1 MRLLFLHRFNLEEVM
16 MMSYIALYRQWRPQE
31 FDSLIGQ
38 DHISKTLAN
47 AIKSGKIA
55 HAYLFSGPRGTGK
68 TSTAKILA
76 KALNCVEGPSP
87 VPCNH
92 CENCL
97 KINDGTSMD
106 VFEIDAA
113 SNRGIDEIR
122 DLRESVKFSPVDGKF
137 KIYIIDEVHML
148 TTEAF
153 NALLKT
159 LEEPPSHVV
168 FILATT
174 EAHKIPAT
182 IHSRCQRYDFRKITD
197 AEIFARLEY
206 VAENMKIQV
215 EPEVLRIIATHAD
228 GGMRD
233 ALSILDQCST
243 FAEVITVDAV
253 REILGLIGREWI
265 WALVEALAQ
274 KNTKESLVLL
284 NDILSKGKDIKQI
297 LIELAQ
303 YFREIMLYQVE
314 GSAQN
319 FSSSESNEV
328 LKKHSRCFSYDE
340 LVEYIKSIHSVI
352 NELRFSPQPR
362 ITLEVLLV
370 TLCNVNLQQNQTALL
385 RRIEMLEENLKN
397 GNIKS
402 AESVAVKVVVPRVEP
417 VVAET
422 SAVVSAN
429 DHKVDSSEVALE
441 AVTIKP
447 MPPVNLSV
455 NNLAA
460 TDLWEELLRD
470 LAKEGKMSIMACVK
484 QGNLI
489 ALEND
494 LAVIE
499 FSKPFLKERTEKD
512 DYREIIEGI
521 IQKKC
526 GKNIRIKCVLV
537 GEMAFKKEEVIN
549 VAKSETINED
559 HPTLKAA
566 IKMFGDNIIKQ

>member
-1 MRLLFLHRFNLEEVM
+1 
-16 MMSYIALYRQWRPQE
+16 MSYIALYRQWRPQE

-197 AEIFARLEY
+197 AEIFARLQY

-385 RRIEMLEENLKN
+385 QRIEMLEENLKN

-417 VVAET
+417 VVVET

-429 DHKVDSSEVALE
+429 DHKVDNSEVVLE

-499 FSKPFLKERTEKD
+499 FSTPFLKERTEKD
-512 DYREIIEGI
+512 DYRDIIEGI

-537 GEMAFKKEEVIN
+537 GEMALKKEEVIN
-549 VAKSETINED
+549 VAKPETINED

>member
-1 MRLLFLHRFNLEEVM
+1 

-197 AEIFARLEY
+197 AEIFARLQY

-429 DHKVDSSEVALE
+429 DHKVDSSEVVLE

-499 FSKPFLKERTEKD
+499 FSTPFLKERTEKD
-512 DYREIIEGI
+512 DYRDIIEGI

-537 GEMAFKKEEVIN
+537 GEMALKKEEVIN
-549 VAKSETINED
+549 VAKPETINED

>member
-1 MRLLFLHRFNLEEVM
+1 

-197 AEIFARLEY
+197 GEIFARLQY

-314 GSAQN
+314 GSGQREG
-319 FSSSESNEV
+319 SSESNEV

-340 LVEYIKSIHSVI
+340 LVDYIKSIHSAI

-429 DHKVDSSEVALE
+429 DHKVDNSEVVLE

-537 GEMAFKKEEVIN
+537 GEMALKKEEVIN

>member
-1 MRLLFLHRFNLEEVM
+1 

-197 AEIFARLEY
+197 AEIFARLQY

-499 FSKPFLKERTEKD
+499 FSTPFLKERTEKD

-537 GEMAFKKEEVIN
+537 GEMALKKEEVIN

>member
-1 MRLLFLHRFNLEEVM
+1 MRLLFLHRFNLDEVM

-197 AEIFARLEY
+197 AEIFARLQY

-385 RRIEMLEENLKN
+385 QRIEMLEENLKN

-537 GEMAFKKEEVIN
+537 GEMALKKEEVIN
-549 VAKSETINED
+549 VAKPETINED

>member
-1 MRLLFLHRFNLEEVM
+1 

-197 AEIFARLEY
+197 TEIFARLQY

-314 GSAQN
+314 GSAQK

-385 RRIEMLEENLKN
+385 QRIEMLEENLKN

-417 VVAET
+417 VVVET

-429 DHKVDSSEVALE
+429 DHKVDNSEVVLE

-499 FSKPFLKERTEKD
+499 FSTPFLKERTEKD

-537 GEMAFKKEEVIN
+537 GEMALKKEEVIN

>member
-1 MRLLFLHRFNLEEVM
+1 

-197 AEIFARLEY
+197 TEIFARLQY

-417 VVAET
+417 VVVET

-429 DHKVDSSEVALE
+429 DHKVDNSEVVLE

-499 FSKPFLKERTEKD
+499 FSTPFLKERTEKD
-512 DYREIIEGI
+512 DYRDIIEGI

-537 GEMAFKKEEVIN
+537 GEMALKKEEVIN

>member
-1 MRLLFLHRFNLEEVM
+1 

-499 FSKPFLKERTEKD
+499 FSTPFLKERTEKD

-537 GEMAFKKEEVIN
+537 GEMALKKEEVIN

>member
-1 MRLLFLHRFNLEEVM
+1 

-197 AEIFARLEY
+197 AEIFARLQY

-385 RRIEMLEENLKN
+385 QRIEMLEENLKN

-429 DHKVDSSEVALE
+429 DHKVDNSEVVLE

-512 DYREIIEGI
+512 DYRDIIEGI

-537 GEMAFKKEEVIN
+537 GEMALKKEEEVIN
-549 VAKSETINED
+549 VAKPETINED

>member
-1 MRLLFLHRFNLEEVM
+1 MRLLFLHRFNLDEVM

-429 DHKVDSSEVALE
+429 DHKVDSSEVVLE

-499 FSKPFLKERTEKD
+499 FSTPFLKERTEKD

-537 GEMAFKKEEVIN
+537 GEMALKKEEVIN
-549 VAKSETINED
+549 VAKPETINED

>member
-1 MRLLFLHRFNLEEVM
+1 MRLLFLHRFNLDEVM

-422 SAVVSAN
+422 SAVVSVN
-429 DHKVDSSEVALE
+429 DHKVDNSEVVLE

-499 FSKPFLKERTEKD
+499 FSTPFLKERTEKD

-537 GEMAFKKEEVIN
+537 GEMALKKEEVIN

>member
-1 MRLLFLHRFNLEEVM
+1 MRLLFLHRFNLDEVM

-197 AEIFARLEY
+197 AEIFARLQY

-265 WALVEALAQ
+265 WSLVEALAQ

-297 LIELAQ
+297 LIELVQ

-314 GSAQN
+314 GSAQK

-385 RRIEMLEENLKN
+385 QRIEMLEENLKN

-417 VVAET
+417 VVVET

-499 FSKPFLKERTEKD
+499 FSTPFLKERTEKD

-537 GEMAFKKEEVIN
+537 GEMALKKEEAIN
-549 VAKSETINED
+549 VAKPETINED

>member
-1 MRLLFLHRFNLEEVM
+1 

-197 AEIFARLEY
+197 AEIFARLQY

-429 DHKVDSSEVALE
+429 DHKVDNSEVALE

-499 FSKPFLKERTEKD
+499 FSTPFLKERTEKD

-537 GEMAFKKEEVIN
+537 GEMALKKEEVIN

>member
-1 MRLLFLHRFNLEEVM
+1 

-197 AEIFARLEY
+197 TEIFARLQY

-429 DHKVDSSEVALE
+429 DHKVDSSEVVLE

-499 FSKPFLKERTEKD
+499 FSTPFLKERTEKD

-537 GEMAFKKEEVIN
+537 GEMAFKKEEVTN
-549 VAKSETINED
+549 VAKPETINED

>member
-1 MRLLFLHRFNLEEVM
+1 

-429 DHKVDSSEVALE
+429 DHKVDNSEVVLE

-499 FSKPFLKERTEKD
+499 FSTPFLKERTEKD

-537 GEMAFKKEEVIN
+537 GEMALKKEEVIN
-549 VAKSETINED
+549 VAKPETINED

>member
-1 MRLLFLHRFNLEEVM
+1 

-197 AEIFARLEY
+197 AEIFARLQY

-385 RRIEMLEENLKN
+385 QRIEMLEENLKN

-402 AESVAVKVVVPRVEP
+402 SESVAVKVVVPRVEP

-429 DHKVDSSEVALE
+429 DHKVDSSEVVLE

-499 FSKPFLKERTEKD
+499 FSTPFLKERTEKD

-537 GEMAFKKEEVIN
+537 GEMALKKEEVIN

>member
-1 MRLLFLHRFNLEEVM
+1 MRLLFLHRFNLDEVM

-265 WALVEALAQ
+265 WSLVEALAQ

-297 LIELAQ
+297 LIELVQ

-314 GSAQN
+314 GSAQK

-499 FSKPFLKERTEKD
+499 FSTPFLKERTEKD

-537 GEMAFKKEEVIN
+537 GEMALKKEEVIN
-549 VAKSETINED
+549 VAKPETINED

>member
-1 MRLLFLHRFNLEEVM
+1 

-422 SAVVSAN
+422 SAVVSVN
-429 DHKVDSSEVALE
+429 DHKVDSSEVVLE

-537 GEMAFKKEEVIN
+537 GEMALKKEEVIN

>member
-1 MRLLFLHRFNLEEVM
+1 MRLLFLHRFNLDEVM

-197 AEIFARLEY
+197 TEIFARLQY

-429 DHKVDSSEVALE
+429 DHKVDSSEVVLE

-499 FSKPFLKERTEKD
+499 FSTPFLKERTEKD

-537 GEMAFKKEEVIN
+537 GEMALKKEEVIN
-549 VAKSETINED
+549 VAKPETINED

>member
-1 MRLLFLHRFNLEEVM
+1 

-197 AEIFARLEY
+197 TEIFARLQY

-385 RRIEMLEENLKN
+385 QRIEMLEENLKN

-429 DHKVDSSEVALE
+429 DHKVDSSEVVLE

-499 FSKPFLKERTEKD
+499 FSTPFLKERTEKD

-537 GEMAFKKEEVIN
+537 GEMALKKEEVIN
-549 VAKSETINED
+549 VAKPETINED

>member
-1 MRLLFLHRFNLEEVM
+1 

-429 DHKVDSSEVALE
+429 DHKVDSSEVVLE

-499 FSKPFLKERTEKD
+499 FSTPFLKERTEKD

-549 VAKSETINED
+549 VAKPETINED

>member
-1 MRLLFLHRFNLEEVM
+1 MRLLFLHRFNLDEVM

-385 RRIEMLEENLKN
+385 QRIEMLEENLKN

-429 DHKVDSSEVALE
+429 DHKVDSSEVVLE

-499 FSKPFLKERTEKD
+499 FSTPFLKERTEKD

-537 GEMAFKKEEVIN
+537 GEMALKKEEVIN
-549 VAKSETINED
+549 VAKPETINED

>member
-1 MRLLFLHRFNLEEVM
+1 MRLLFLHRFNLDEVM

-197 AEIFARLEY
+197 TEIFARLQY

-385 RRIEMLEENLKN
+385 QRIEMLEENLKN

-499 FSKPFLKERTEKD
+499 FSTPFLKERTEKD

-537 GEMAFKKEEVIN
+537 GEMALKKEEVIN
-549 VAKSETINED
+549 VAKPETINED

>member
-1 MRLLFLHRFNLEEVM
+1 

-197 AEIFARLEY
+197 AEIFARLQY

-385 RRIEMLEENLKN
+385 QRIEMLEENLKN

-417 VVAET
+417 VVVET

-429 DHKVDSSEVALE
+429 DHKVDNSEVVLE

-499 FSKPFLKERTEKD
+499 FSTPFLKERTEKD
-512 DYREIIEGI
+512 DYRDIIEGI

-537 GEMAFKKEEVIN
+537 GEMALKKEEVIN

>member
-1 MRLLFLHRFNLEEVM
+1 

-197 AEIFARLEY
+197 TEIFARLQY

-314 GSAQN
+314 GSAQK

-455 NNLAA
+455 KNLAA

-537 GEMAFKKEEVIN
+537 GEMALKKEEVIN

>member
-1 MRLLFLHRFNLEEVM
+1 MRLLFLHRFNLDEVM

-460 TDLWEELLRD
+460 TELWEELLRD

-499 FSKPFLKERTEKD
+499 FSTPFLKERTEKD

-537 GEMAFKKEEVIN
+537 GEMALKKEEVIN
-549 VAKSETINED
+549 VAKPETINED

>member
-1 MRLLFLHRFNLEEVM
+1 

-197 AEIFARLEY
+197 AEIFARLQY

-402 AESVAVKVVVPRVEP
+402 SESVAVKVVVPRVEP

-429 DHKVDSSEVALE
+429 DHKVDSSEVVLE

-499 FSKPFLKERTEKD
+499 FSTPFLKERTEKD
-512 DYREIIEGI
+512 DYRDIIEGI

-537 GEMAFKKEEVIN
+537 GEMALKKEEVIN
-549 VAKSETINED
+549 VAKPETINED

>member
-1 MRLLFLHRFNLEEVM
+1 

-197 AEIFARLEY
+197 AEIFARLQY

-314 GSAQN
+314 GSAQK

-429 DHKVDSSEVALE
+429 DHKVDNSEVVLE

-537 GEMAFKKEEVIN
+537 GEMVVKKEKVVDE
-549 VAKSETINED
+549 AKVETINED
-559 HPTLKAA
+559 HPTIKAA
-566 IKMFGDNIIKQ
+566 IKMFGDNIVKQ

>member
-1 MRLLFLHRFNLEEVM
+1 MRLLFLHRFNLDEVM

-197 AEIFARLEY
+197 AEIFARLQY

-429 DHKVDSSEVALE
+429 DHKVDNSEVVLE

-549 VAKSETINED
+549 VAKPETINED

>member
-1 MRLLFLHRFNLEEVM
+1 

-197 AEIFARLEY
+197 TEIFARLQY

-385 RRIEMLEENLKN
+385 QRIEMLEENLKN

-429 DHKVDSSEVALE
+429 DHKVDNSEVVLE
-441 AVTIKP
+441 DVTIKP

-499 FSKPFLKERTEKD
+499 FSTPFLKERTEKD

-537 GEMAFKKEEVIN
+537 GEMALKKEEVIN
-549 VAKSETINED
+549 VAKPETINED

>member
-1 MRLLFLHRFNLEEVM
+1 

-197 AEIFARLEY
+197 AEIFARLQY

-429 DHKVDSSEVALE
+429 DHKVDNSEVVLE

-537 GEMAFKKEEVIN
+537 GEMALKKEEVIN

>member
-1 MRLLFLHRFNLEEVM
+1 

-197 AEIFARLEY
+197 AEIFARLQY

-385 RRIEMLEENLKN
+385 QRIEMLEENLKN

-417 VVAET
+417 VVVET

-429 DHKVDSSEVALE
+429 DHKVDNSEVVLE
-441 AVTIKP
+441 DVTIKP

-499 FSKPFLKERTEKD
+499 FSTPFLKERTEKD

-537 GEMAFKKEEVIN
+537 GEMALKKEEVIN

>member
-1 MRLLFLHRFNLEEVM
+1 

-297 LIELAQ
+297 LIELVQ

-314 GSAQN
+314 GSAQK

-429 DHKVDSSEVALE
+429 DHKVDSSEVVLE

-499 FSKPFLKERTEKD
+499 FSTPFLKERTEKD

-549 VAKSETINED
+549 VAKPETINED

>member
-1 MRLLFLHRFNLEEVM
+1 MRLLFLHRFNLDEVM

-314 GSAQN
+314 GSAQK

-499 FSKPFLKERTEKD
+499 FSTPFLKERTEKD

-537 GEMAFKKEEVIN
+537 GEMALKKEEVIN
-549 VAKSETINED
+549 VAKPETINED

>member
-1 MRLLFLHRFNLEEVM
+1 MRLLFLHRFNLDEVM

-429 DHKVDSSEVALE
+429 DHKVDSSEVVLE

-549 VAKSETINED
+549 VAKPETINED

>member
-1 MRLLFLHRFNLEEVM
+1 

-148 TTEAF
+148 TTDAF

-197 AEIFARLEY
+197 TEIFARLQY

-340 LVEYIKSIHSVI
+340 LVEYIKSIHSGI

-385 RRIEMLEENLKN
+385 RRIEMLEANLKN

-422 SAVVSAN
+422 SAVVIAN
-429 DHKVDSSEVALE
+429 DHKVNSSEVVLE

-499 FSKPFLKERTEKD
+499 FSTPFLKERTEKD

-537 GEMAFKKEEVIN
+537 GEMALKKEEVIN
-549 VAKSETINED
+549 VAKPETINED

>member
-1 MRLLFLHRFNLEEVM
+1 

-197 AEIFARLEY
+197 TEIFARLQY

-385 RRIEMLEENLKN
+385 QRIEMLEENLKN

-417 VVAET
+417 VVVET

-429 DHKVDSSEVALE
+429 DHKVDNSEVVLE

-499 FSKPFLKERTEKD
+499 FSTPFLKERTEKD
-512 DYREIIEGI
+512 DYRDIIEGI

-537 GEMAFKKEEVIN
+537 GEMALKKEEVIN
-549 VAKSETINED
+549 VAKPETINED

>member
-1 MRLLFLHRFNLEEVM
+1 MRLLFLHRFNLDEVM

-197 AEIFARLEY
+197 AEIFARLQY

-429 DHKVDSSEVALE
+429 DHKVDNSEVALE

-499 FSKPFLKERTEKD
+499 FSTPFLKERTEKD

-549 VAKSETINED
+549 VAKPETINED

>member
-1 MRLLFLHRFNLEEVM
+1 

-197 AEIFARLEY
+197 AEIFARLQY

-385 RRIEMLEENLKN
+385 QRIEMLEENLKN

-402 AESVAVKVVVPRVEP
+402 AESVAVKVVVPRIEP
-417 VVAET
+417 VVVET

-429 DHKVDSSEVALE
+429 DHKVDNSEVVLE

-499 FSKPFLKERTEKD
+499 FSTPFLKERTEKD

-537 GEMAFKKEEVIN
+537 GEMALKKEEVIN